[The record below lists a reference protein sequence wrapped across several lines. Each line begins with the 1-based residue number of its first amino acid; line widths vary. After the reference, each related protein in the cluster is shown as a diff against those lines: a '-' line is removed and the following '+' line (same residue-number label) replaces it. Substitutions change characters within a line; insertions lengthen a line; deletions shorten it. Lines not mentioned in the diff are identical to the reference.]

1 MKIKKAVLNAI
12 LNQGILPLFYFDDAG
27 TCIEITRTLYKAG
40 IRVLEF
46 TNRGKNAVENIKLL
60 KKIID
65 KEMPDLFFGAGT
77 IKNISEA
84 ETFVNAGAEFIVSPI
99 VNAELS
105 KIASK
110 YKMLCIPGCMTPT
123 EIYQA
128 QKNGAE
134 LVKIFPANILGP
146 QYISSISD
154 LFPDLL
160 FFPTGG
166 VEVNQE
172 NMEEWF
178 NSGVCAVGLGSKL
191 ISKEVLKNKLY
202 DKLYEDTVLALKFD
216 KKAKSN

>member
-1 MKIKKAVLNAI
+1 MEPNRRKSRSHAELA
-12 LNQGILPLFYFDDAG
+12 Q
-27 TCIEITRTLYKAG
+27 
-40 IRVLEF
+40 
-46 TNRGKNAVENIKLL
+46 NRGSFAISPTFEVMKNEFPIWLMPLLHPFNFKLL

-84 ETFVNAGAEFIVSPI
+84 ETFVDAGAEFIVSPI

-146 QYISSISD
+146 QYISSIRD

-166 VEVNQE
+166 VEINQE

-202 DKLYEDTVLALKFD
+202 DKLYEDTVLVLKFA
-216 KKAKSN
+216 KKAKK